1 MSSQRIETE
10 EGDSKEKKWKLV
22 SALLIYDEVLHDVRN
37 TVLHDVRNTVLHDVR
52 NTVLHD
58 VRNTVLHDVRNPM
71 LHDVRNIK
79 FQSLSYV
86 ILRDRPHGSTLIIH

>member
-22 SALLIYDEVLHDVRN
+22 SALLIYDE
-37 TVLHDVRNTVLHDVR
+37 VLHDVR

>member
-22 SALLIYDEVLHDVRN
+22 SALLIYDE
-37 TVLHDVRNTVLHDVR
+37 
-52 NTVLHD
+52 VLHD